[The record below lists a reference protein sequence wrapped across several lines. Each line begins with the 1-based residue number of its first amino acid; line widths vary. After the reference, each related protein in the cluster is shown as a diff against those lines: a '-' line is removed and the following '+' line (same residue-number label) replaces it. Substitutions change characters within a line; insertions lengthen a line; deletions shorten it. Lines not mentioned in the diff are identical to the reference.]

1 MRALNL
7 LKRIQLY
14 FGVINHKNMFKF
26 NDKIEWGVIFEFLWN
41 KKLRINYE

>member
-1 MRALNL
+1 MRPLNL

-14 FGVINHKNMFKF
+14 FEVIKHGNMFKL
-26 NDKIEWGVIFEFLWN
+26 NDKIEWGVIFEYLWN